1 MSQQDQDDG
10 QKPRTTSR
18 VTADLP
24 LLEYN
29 LLDDARVLNA
39 ASTTDILRAMVR
51 LHGDDPKLQARV
63 AAEIAKIRREKLES
77 RGAQGQ
83 IWRRRR
89 GRTRSTTGDSSSKGL
104 VA

>member
-10 QKPRTTSR
+10 RKPRTTSR

-24 LLEYN
+24 LREYN

-39 ASTTDILRAMVR
+39 ASTTDIMRAMVR
-51 LHGDDPKLQARV
+51 LHDADPKFQKRV
-63 AAEIAKIRREKLES
+63 ADEIAKMRREKLEA
-77 RGAQGQ
+77 RGAEGQ
-83 IWRRRR
+83 TWRRRR
-89 GRTRSTTGDSSSKGL
+89 GRTRNTDTKGL